1 MLHVK
6 PLARWRLA
14 LRLLARDWRAGELGV
29 LVAALVIAVA
39 ASTTIGF
46 FTDRLGRGM
55 VNQSAEFLG
64 ADLSLRSPR
73 PVAAEWLEEARKQGL
88 RQTTT
93 LEFASVVVAGDA
105 LQLSSVKVVEDGF
118 PLRGQLRTT
127 TAPFASDQ
135 LNPGIPAPGEAWAA
149 VELLNRLGIEVGASV
164 TVGERSL
171 RVTRILTFEPGQAGD
186 LFGLSPRLLM
196 NQADLAATQVVQP
209 GSRLSYQYLFAG
221 PETAL
226 GRYQSWLK
234 ARLGPSHELVGVREG
249 QRAVGS
255 ALERAERFLGLA
267 VLAAIVLSGV
277 AIAMAARRYS
287 ERHFDMSAML
297 RCLGASQQDLLGLYL
312 PQLVM
317 VATLASAAGCLLGW
331 LAQHGLLYLL
341 ADLLPVAPSGTRL
354 WPLLAGLATGLV
366 TLAGFA
372 LPPVMRLRHVPP
384 LRVLR
389 RDLLPLPARAW
400 LVYGAAV
407 AAVIALMWRY
417 TGNWSLTLSVL
428 AGAAAAAAL
437 LALLAFLLLW
447 LGRRLNRRVGVTW
460 RFGFNNL
467 WRRTSTSI
475 SQMLAFGLTLMAMAV
490 VALVRTDLL
499 VSWQRQLPVDVP
511 NHFAVNILPAQVA
524 GVGALLDSRGIPS
537 SQLYPMVRGRLMSIN
552 GQQVREAVSK
562 EAQSDNALNR
572 ELNLTWTMQLQE
584 DNAIVSGRWWNSGD
598 RARPLVSV
606 EARLAS
612 RLGIE
617 LGDELGFRIGAE
629 PVSARVTSIRSV
641 QWDSFRPNFY
651 MVFPPGVL
659 DTLPATY
666 MTSFYLAPE
675 DKAVL
680 QELVRRFPAVTVLEL
695 DLIIEQVG
703 RIFRQ
708 ATLAVEYVLL
718 FVLLAGFAVLFAAL
732 QSSLDERLHEGALL
746 RALGASRRQL
756 RRAHVAEF
764 AALGLLAGLIAA
776 GGTEALAWVLYSQVM
791 QLDYSFKWPLWIA
804 TPLVG
809 ALLVGAAGYW
819 GTRPVL
825 ERSPLILLRDD

>member
-1 MLHVK
+1 MK

-14 LRLLARDWRAGELGV
+14 LRLLVRDWRAGELGI
-29 LVAALVIAVA
+29 LVTALVIAVA

-64 ADLSLRSPR
+64 ADLALRSPR
-73 PVAAEWLEEARKQGL
+73 PVEPAWLAEARQQGL
-88 RQTTT
+88 QQTET

-105 LQLSSVKVVEDGF
+105 LQLSSVKAVQEGF
-118 PLRGQLRTT
+118 PLRGVLRIAE
-127 TAPFASDQ
+127 APFASEQ
-135 LNPGIPAPGEAWAA
+135 LTDRIPRPGEAWAA
-149 VELLNRLGIEVGASV
+149 LELLNRLGVEVGASV
-164 TVGERSL
+164 SVGEHSL
-171 RVTRILTFEPGQAGD
+171 RITRILTFEPGQAGD
-186 LFGLSPRLLM
+186 LFGVSPRLLM
-196 NQADLAATQVVQP
+196 NRADLAATGVIQP

-221 PETAL
+221 PEAAL
-226 GRYQSWLK
+226 GRYRGWLE
-234 ARLGPSHELVGVREG
+234 ARLGPSHELVGIREG
-249 QRAVGS
+249 QRAVGA
-255 ALERAERFLGLA
+255 ALERAERFLGLS

-297 RCLGASQQDLLGLYL
+297 RCLGASQRDLLGLYL
-312 PQLVM
+312 PQLAM
-317 VATLASAAGCLLGW
+317 VATLASAAGCLFGW

-341 ADLLPVAPSGTRL
+341 AELLPVAPSGTRL
-354 WPLLAGLATGLV
+354 WPVLAGFATGLV

-372 LPPVMRLRHVPP
+372 LPPVMRLHRVPP

-389 RDLLPLPARAW
+389 RELLPLPARAW

-417 TGNWSLTLSVL
+417 TANWSLTLSVL
-428 AGAAAAAAL
+428 AGGAAACAL
-437 LALLAFLLLW
+437 LALLAFVLLW
-447 LGRRLNRRVGVTW
+447 LGRRFNRRVGVTW
-460 RFGFNNL
+460 RFGLNNL
-467 WRRTSTSI
+467 WRRMNTSI

-499 VSWQRQLPVDVP
+499 ASWQSQLPADVP
-511 NHFAVNILPAQVA
+511 NHFAINILPDQVES
-524 GVGALLDSRGIPS
+524 VRALLDSRGIVS
-537 SQLYPMVRGRLMSIN
+537 SQLYPLVRGRLVRIN
-552 GQQVREAVSK
+552 GQAVREAVSK

-572 ELNLTWTMQLQE
+572 ELNLTWTTQLQE
-584 DNAIVSGRWWNSGD
+584 DNAIVAGRWWRSGD
-598 RARPLVSV
+598 RGRTLVSV
-606 EARLAS
+606 EARLAT
-612 RLGIE
+612 RLGIR
-617 LGDELGFRIGAE
+617 LGDELGFQVGAE
-629 PVSARVTSIRSV
+629 ALSARVSSIRSV

-659 DTLPATY
+659 DTFPATY
-666 MTSFYLAPE
+666 MTSFYLAPG

-680 QELVRRFPAVTVLEL
+680 RELVHRFPAVTVLEL

-708 ATLAVEYVLL
+708 ATLAVEYVLV

-746 RALGASRRQL
+746 RALGGSRRQL
-756 RRAHVAEF
+756 RRAHLAEF
-764 AALGLLAGLIAA
+764 AALGLLSGLVAA
-776 GGTEALAWVLYSQVM
+776 CGTECLAWVLYSQVM

-804 TPLVG
+804 TPLAG
-809 ALLVGAAGYW
+809 AVLVGAAGYW

-825 ERSPLILLRDD
+825 ERSPLLLLREE